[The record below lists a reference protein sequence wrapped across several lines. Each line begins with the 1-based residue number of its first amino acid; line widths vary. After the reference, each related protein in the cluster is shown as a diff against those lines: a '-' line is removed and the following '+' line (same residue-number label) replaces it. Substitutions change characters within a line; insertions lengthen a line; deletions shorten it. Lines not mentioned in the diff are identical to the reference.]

1 MHKEADLRT
10 TIDLPE
16 SLIQT
21 AMKVSHQRTKT
32 AVIISALE
40 EFIRKNR
47 LQDLRKF
54 RGKVDLSSIDLDA
67 TRKRK

>member
-16 SLIQT
+16 SLIRT

-54 RGKVDLSSIDLDA
+54 RGKVDLSIDLDA